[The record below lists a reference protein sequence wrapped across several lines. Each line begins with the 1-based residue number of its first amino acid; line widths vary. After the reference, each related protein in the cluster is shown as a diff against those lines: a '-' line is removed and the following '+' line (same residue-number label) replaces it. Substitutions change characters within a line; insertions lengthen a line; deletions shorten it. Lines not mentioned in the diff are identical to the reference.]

1 MHYGSLANNGKM
13 NLRSKS
19 IALLLISVALVVLS
33 FLHVYNT
40 GFTTSAREVFWEQV
54 DYLKGTPGQLR
65 TANGFDAII
74 GYRLT
79 PICAWDNANGEIPS
93 LDPHPKVLVRSVF
106 LDDRARD
113 GHQNASVF
121 LIEVEKTV
129 IEENLIVGCQIDGRN
144 ASTFTV
150 RVPGQNKTPHKI
162 CPNLTHDVIA
172 VDCFDLPVT
181 NETKNAIIFFRPE
194 PSDRVTSAS
203 TLKPLVIPA
212 PHRPGRQRNYSIVTC
227 MAVLYGTPPLLDEA
241 IRYQETIGVDHVHM
255 VAEPSILASGVLD
268 YPFVK
273 KSLANGFASL
283 RIYEQY

>member
-1 MHYGSLANNGKM
+1 M
-13 NLRSKS
+13 
-19 IALLLISVALVVLS
+19 I
-33 FLHVYNT
+33 T
-40 GFTTSAREVFWEQV
+40 
-54 DYLKGTPGQLR
+54 
-65 TANGFDAII
+65 
-74 GYRLT
+74 
-79 PICAWDNANGEIPS
+79 
-93 LDPHPKVLVRSVF
+93 
-106 LDDRARD
+106 
-113 GHQNASVF
+113 
-121 LIEVEKTV
+121 
-129 IEENLIVGCQIDGRN
+129 
-144 ASTFTV
+144 
-150 RVPGQNKTPHKI
+150 
-162 CPNLTHDVIA
+162 

-283 RIYEQY
+283 RIYETILNEFQVFDHSQILAYHECFLQFRGTYDYIMNSDTDDFFVPRVSKHKTLHYYIENW